1 MPALIVRGEVDLE
14 LFAVFTVDGD
24 AALSLKK
31 KKKNACSACGWGK
44 GGGGQDIVCKVSEI
58 ERVGADN
65 RVSENR
71 NRVGG

>member
-44 GGGGQDIVCKVSEI
+44 GGGAEHCV
-58 ERVGADN
+58 
-65 RVSENR
+65 
-71 NRVGG
+71 